1 MLIWLVFVCVCVCVF
16 DSCTVSNVS
25 RLILFM
31 NLYSYQMAEEYA
43 DEDEAKAVFKQLR
56 IAVLQ
61 RLRMN
66 DSVSRVRF

>member
-1 MLIWLVFVCVCVCVF
+1 MSIWLDIFIFVIGTCKVLNI
-16 DSCTVSNVS
+16 SC
-25 RLILFM
+25 LFLFL

-43 DEDEAKAVFKQLR
+43 DDVESKDVFKQLR

-66 DSVSRVRF
+66 DSVSRVRS